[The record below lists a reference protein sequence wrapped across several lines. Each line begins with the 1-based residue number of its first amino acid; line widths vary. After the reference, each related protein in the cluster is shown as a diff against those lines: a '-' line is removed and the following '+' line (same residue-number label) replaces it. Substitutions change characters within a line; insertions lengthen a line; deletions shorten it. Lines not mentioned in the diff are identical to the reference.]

1 METRDI
7 SYTLNGVTIK
17 VRSCGFLINDEMILV
32 HKKKYDDFYAL
43 VGGNVKLGESTEKA
57 IHREFGEELNI
68 SIEIKQLVWVVENF
82 YTYDS
87 KKVHEFMFVY
97 LIDTN
102 NELPAETFE
111 MNSNIFSWFSKS
123 ELSKVTLKPNFLN
136 HTDDLIPNST
146 MHIINVDS
154 NNE

>member
-43 VGGNVKLGESTEKA
+43 VGGNVKLGESTEEA

-97 LIDTN
+97 LIDSN

>member
-1 METRDI
+1 METRYI

>member
-1 METRDI
+1 
-7 SYTLNGVTIK
+7 
-17 VRSCGFLINDEMILV
+17 MILV

-43 VGGNVKLGESTEKA
+43 VGGNVKLGESTEEA

-68 SIEIKQLVWVVENF
+68 SIEIKQLIWVVENF

-97 LIDTN
+97 LIDSN

-146 MHIINVDS
+146 MHIINIDS

>member
-111 MNSNIFSWFSKS
+111 MNSNIFSWFSKL

>member
-43 VGGNVKLGESTEKA
+43 VGGNVKLGESTEEA

>member
-43 VGGNVKLGESTEKA
+43 VGGNVKLGESTEEA

-68 SIEIKQLVWVVENF
+68 SIEIKQLIWVVENF

-97 LIDTN
+97 LIDSN

-146 MHIINVDS
+146 IHIINIDS

>member
-43 VGGNVKLGESTEKA
+43 VGGNVKLGESTEEA

-68 SIEIKQLVWVVENF
+68 SIEIKQLIWVVENF

-102 NELPAETFE
+102 NELPPETFE
-111 MNSNIFSWFSKS
+111 MNSNIFSWFSK
-123 ELSKVTLKPNFLN
+123 LSKVTLKPNFLN

>member
-68 SIEIKQLVWVVENF
+68 SIEIKQLVWVVENL

>member
-154 NNE
+154 NKE

>member
-43 VGGNVKLGESTEKA
+43 VGGNVKLGESTEEA

-102 NELPAETFE
+102 NELSTETFE

>member
-1 METRDI
+1 M
-7 SYTLNGVTIK
+7 
-17 VRSCGFLINDEMILV
+17 
-32 HKKKYDDFYAL
+32 
-43 VGGNVKLGESTEKA
+43 VGGNVKLGESTEEA

-68 SIEIKQLVWVVENF
+68 SIEIKQLIWVVENF

-97 LIDTN
+97 LIDSN

-146 MHIINVDS
+146 MHINIDS

>member
-1 METRDI
+1 VETRDI

-43 VGGNVKLGESTEKA
+43 VGGNVKLGESTEEA

-68 SIEIKQLVWVVENF
+68 SIEIKQLIWVVENF

-97 LIDTN
+97 LIDSN

-146 MHIINVDS
+146 MHIINIDS

>member
-17 VRSCGFLINDEMILV
+17 MRSCGFLINDEMILV

-43 VGGNVKLGESTEKA
+43 VGGNVKLGESTEEA

-68 SIEIKQLVWVVENF
+68 SIEIKQLIWVVENF

-97 LIDTN
+97 LIDSN

-146 MHIINVDS
+146 MHIINIDS

>member
-43 VGGNVKLGESTEKA
+43 VGGNVKLGESTEEA

-68 SIEIKQLVWVVENF
+68 SIEIKQLIWVVENF

-102 NELPAETFE
+102 NELPPETFE
-111 MNSNIFSWFSKS
+111 MNSNIFSWFSK
-123 ELSKVTLKPNFLN
+123 
-136 HTDDLIPNST
+136 
-146 MHIINVDS
+146 
-154 NNE
+154 

>member
-1 METRDI
+1 MENRDI

-43 VGGNVKLGESTEKA
+43 VGGNVKLGESTEEA

-68 SIEIKQLVWVVENF
+68 SIEIKQLIWVVENF

-97 LIDTN
+97 LIDSN

-146 MHIINVDS
+146 MHIINIDS

>member
-1 METRDI
+1 
-7 SYTLNGVTIK
+7 
-17 VRSCGFLINDEMILV
+17 MILV